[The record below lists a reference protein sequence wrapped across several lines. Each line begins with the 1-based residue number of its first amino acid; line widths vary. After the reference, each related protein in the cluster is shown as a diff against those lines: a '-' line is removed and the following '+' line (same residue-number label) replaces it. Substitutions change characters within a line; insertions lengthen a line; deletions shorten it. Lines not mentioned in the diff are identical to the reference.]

1 MSMHFIPLRLKFMF
15 FAVAALVCV
24 GLLAWQGMQAVAQ
37 VKDMAG
43 LRDIVTLTKLQMRID
58 MMHDAINGNV
68 ILSLSATPEELAD
81 ISKEMDG
88 NIATVKESLDGLK
101 MVHLPDEFKESFATL
116 EIKFADYI
124 DRARKVLGAVA
135 TDNAAGNA
143 LYKESFEPIFQEL
156 VVIQEKL
163 ADGVNEYSENK
174 AKNGIAEAEHA
185 KNMLEKFA
193 ILSMALSIF
202 LPLFAHWSMFRPQR
216 KLLNIADCLSG
227 NESSKCSD
235 IPYGHRKDEIG
246 ALAKTLITLRS
257 NLEARAELANNFEK
271 NVKHAVDIVA
281 SSATEME
288 ATAKQMAHSASQ
300 SQDKLAELSVG
311 VNGTVSNI
319 HQTSAAVEQI
329 YTSINEI
336 SKQVEQATQVN
347 TNAVSEA
354 NQVNGLAEHLS
365 VAAGKVNAINAIIT
379 AIAGKINL
387 LSLNATIEA
396 ARAGEAGKGFA
407 VVASEVKTLANQT
420 ATSAS
425 EITGHIQSIQQ
436 SSSDTLNGVKGISE
450 VISKISEISA
460 IIASSIEEQG
470 AGTRD
475 IAKNMKEASET
486 ANDVSKNATFAA
498 TLAKTTGESAGQML
512 NASGE
517 LSRQAE
523 TLRSEVD
530 SFLSSIRGGAKG

>member
-1 MSMHFIPLRLKFMF
+1 MNFIPLRLKFMF
-15 FAVAALVCV
+15 FTVAVLAGV

-37 VKDMAG
+37 VRDMAE
-43 LRDIVTLTKLQMRID
+43 LRNIVTLTKLQMRAD

-68 ILSLSATPEELAD
+68 IRGLTADKDELAG
-81 ISKEMDG
+81 ISKEMDD
-88 NIATVKESLDGLK
+88 NIKTAQASFDGIEKLE
-101 MVHLPDEFKESFATL
+101 LPVDLKESFVTL
-116 EIKFADYI
+116 QKDYSGYI
-124 DRARKVLGAVA
+124 ELAKKTMAALTAGSAQGRAAYNNDFNPLFNTLAEEQ
-135 TDNAAGNA
+135 D
-143 LYKESFEPIFQEL
+143 
-156 VVIQEKL
+156 KL
-163 ADGVNEYSENK
+163 EDVVNEYSENK
-174 AKNGIAEAEHA
+174 AKSGIADAEQG
-185 KNMLEKFA
+185 EKWLKKCA
-193 ILSMALSIF
+193 ILSIALSIF

-216 KLLNIADCLSG
+216 KLLKIADCLSG
-227 NESSKCSD
+227 NDSSVCAD
-235 IPYGHRKDEIG
+235 IPYGHREDEIG

-257 NLEARAELANNFEK
+257 NLETRAELANNFEK
-271 NVKHAVDIVA
+271 SVKCAVDIVA

-288 ATAKQMAHSASQ
+288 ATARLMAHSASQ

-311 VNGTVSNI
+311 VSGTVSNI

-329 YTSINEI
+329 YNSINEI
-336 SKQVEQATQVN
+336 GKQVTQATQVN

-365 VAAGKVNAINAIIT
+365 AAAGKVNAINSIIT

-407 VVASEVKTLANQT
+407 VVASEVKALANQT
-420 ATSAS
+420 AASAS

-436 SSSDTLNGVKGISE
+436 SSSDTLEGVKGISE

-460 IIASSIEEQG
+460 TIASAIEEQG

-475 IAKNMKEASET
+475 IAKNMKEAAENASGVS
-486 ANDVSKNATFAA
+486 ANAAFAA

-523 TLRSEVD
+523 TLRSEVG
-530 SFLSSIRGGAKG
+530 SFLRSIRGAS